1 MEITAILPQEVTLGN
16 NVNFTETIIP
26 GNCSI
31 VHRSGSGL
39 VKLRAQGC
47 SQCRSRFRVTFNGN
61 IALPDDG
68 TPGEISLVISI
79 DGEGIEATRM
89 IVTPAAVEEFFNISS
104 TVYLDVPKGCC
115 STIGVKNS
123 NGPAITVQNAN
134 LIVERV
140 A

>member
-16 NVNFTETIIP
+16 NVIFTETVVP

-31 VHRSGSGL
+31 MHKDGSGL
-39 VKLRAQGC
+39 VKLRGNC
-47 SQCRSRFRVTFNGN
+47 STQCRSRFKVFFNGN
-61 IALPDDG
+61 ITIPEGG

-79 DGEGIEATRM
+79 DGEGVEATRM
-89 IVTPAAVEEFFNISS
+89 IVTPGLAERFYNVSASI
-104 TVYLDVPKGCC
+104 YIDVPKGCC

-123 NGPAITVQNAN
+123 EGPAITVQNAN